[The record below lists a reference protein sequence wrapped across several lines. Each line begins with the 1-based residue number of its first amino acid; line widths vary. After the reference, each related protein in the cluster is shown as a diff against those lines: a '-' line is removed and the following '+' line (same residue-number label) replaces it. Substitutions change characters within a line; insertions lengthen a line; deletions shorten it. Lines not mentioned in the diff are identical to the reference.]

1 MQPRPHTSVCK
12 GRDQAPAAQAAPASR
27 PPPSR
32 PPSLLLNTSSFPF
45 FGHLEREWGA
55 PGGPRVC
62 GYFTPSRADQERWGT
77 LFLRDPKAKKHR
89 FQGSGSGLRTETF
102 Q

>member
-1 MQPRPHTSVCK
+1 MQPCPPHFCLQGEGPSPCS
-12 GRDQAPAAQAAPASR
+12 PSCSR
-27 PPPSR
+27 FLPPSLP

-62 GYFTPSRADQERWGT
+62 GYFRPSRADQERWGA
-77 LFLRDPKAKKHR
+77 LFLRDPKAKRHR